1 MSNPLIQKRSPLEIN
16 EPDTGAQPPGIG
28 WTVEDDNAQLQLLAL
43 QMLSDL
49 PRVAKD
55 DDEPRLLTELAG
67 LIPPEAKELEPLLVQ
82 AIDTFQRDHL
92 LFTNLDELYK
102 SRVKQ
107 DESFLHMIDDLSVL
121 PGTKTTIEHLK
132 GERSRWLTFT
142 QLMGQNGVIPMRT
155 LPRRIFVTTLAGIY
169 VRIEYAKTGKARQ
182 LTQADF
188 KYSRKR
194 CPGFVSFL
202 LSVFGAVKGLT
213 TLSGDVSDSQVRV
226 FKNKLD
232 QYWQDYHKQLNQIER
247 DFQEPTE

>member
-1 MSNPLIQKRSPLEIN
+1 MSNPPIQKRSPLKTKG
-16 EPDTGAQPPGIG
+16 PDMPPGIG

-49 PRVAKD
+49 PDAKVKPSP
-55 DDEPRLLTELAG
+55 DELEG

-92 LFTNLDELYK
+92 LFTKLAELYK
-102 SRVKQ
+102 SLVKQ
-107 DESFLHMIDDLSVL
+107 DESVLRMINGLSVW
-121 PGTKTTIEHLK
+121 PGTETTIEHLK
-132 GERSRWLTFT
+132 GDRSRWLTFT
-142 QLMGQNGVIPMRT
+142 QLMGQNSVIPMRT

-169 VRIEYAKTGKARQ
+169 TRIEYAKTGKARQ

-202 LSVFGAVKGLT
+202 LAVFGAVNGLT
-213 TLSGDVSDSQVRV
+213 TLSGDVLDSQVRV
-226 FKNKLD
+226 FKNDLD
-232 QYWQDYHKQLNQIER
+232 QYWQDYHNQLNQIER
-247 DFQEPTE
+247 DFQEPIE